1 MPNFKN
7 SRMAEDI
14 KREMTAIL
22 RELKDPRIDKMLT
35 IVRADLSGDMSNCK
49 IYVSSFEGMERT
61 VESVKGLKNASGFV
75 RRELFHR
82 LKMRKS
88 PELTFVADNSIER
101 SAEISRKLND
111 LNSGTV
117 SEENEEE

>member
-1 MPNFKN
+1 
-7 SRMAEDI
+7 MAEDI

-35 IVRADLSGDMSNCK
+35 VVRADLSGDMSSCK
-49 IYVSSFEGMERT
+49 VYVSSFSGIEKAK
-61 VESVKGLKNASGFV
+61 ESVKGLESAGGFI

-88 PELTFVADNSIER
+88 PELVFIADNSIER
-101 SAEISRKLND
+101 SVEISRKLND
-111 LNSGTV
+111 LI
-117 SEENEEE
+117 

>member
-49 IYVSSFEGMERT
+49 IYVSSFSGMETTR
-61 VESVKGLKNASGFV
+61 ESVKGLKSAEGFI
-75 RRELFHR
+75 RRELFYR

-88 PELTFVADNSIER
+88 PELTFVADDSIAR
-101 SAEISRKLND
+101 SAEISKKLNE
-111 LNSGTV
+111 LN
-117 SEENEEE
+117 

>member
-1 MPNFKN
+1 
-7 SRMAEDI
+7 MAEDI

-49 IYVSSFEGMERT
+49 IYVSSFNGLEKAK
-61 VESVKGLKNASGFV
+61 ESVQGLKSASGFI

-82 LKMRKS
+82 LKCAS
-88 PELTFVADNSIER
+88 PPSLHLSPIILSKEARI
-101 SAEISRKLND
+101 
-111 LNSGTV
+111 
-117 SEENEEE
+117 

>member
-1 MPNFKN
+1 MANFKN

-35 IVRADLSGDMSNCK
+35 IVRADLSGDMSVCK
-49 IYVSSFEGMERT
+49 VYVSSFEGIEKT
-61 VESVKGLKNASGFV
+61 KESVKGLTSACGFI

-88 PELTFVADNSIER
+88 PELTFIADNSIER
-101 SAEISRKLND
+101 SAEISKKLND
-111 LNSGTV
+111 LLN
-117 SEENEEE
+117 

>member
-1 MPNFKN
+1 
-7 SRMAEDI
+7 MAEYI
-14 KREMTAIL
+14 KREMTSIL

-49 IYVSSFEGMERT
+49 IYVSSFNGLEKAK
-61 VESVKGLKNASGFV
+61 ESVQGLKSASGFI

-88 PELTFVADNSIER
+88 PELTFIADNSIER
-101 SAEISRKLND
+101 SADISKKLNE
-111 LNSGTV
+111 LL
-117 SEENEEE
+117 

>member
-35 IVRADLSGDMSNCK
+35 IVRTDMSGCK
-49 IYVSSFEGMERT
+49 IYVSSFEGIEKTR
-61 VESVKGLKNASGFV
+61 ESVQGLKSASGFI

-88 PELTFVADNSIER
+88 PELTFIADNSIER
-101 SAEISRKLND
+101 SAEISKKL
-111 LNSGTV
+111 
-117 SEENEEE
+117 SELIDEEE